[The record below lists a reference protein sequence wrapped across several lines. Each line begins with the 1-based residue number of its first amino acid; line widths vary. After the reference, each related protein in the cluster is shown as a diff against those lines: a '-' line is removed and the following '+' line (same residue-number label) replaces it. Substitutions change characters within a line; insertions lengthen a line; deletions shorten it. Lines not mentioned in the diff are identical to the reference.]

1 MSRTRERE
9 GERVRERGRG
19 QEGERN
25 QVPRENK
32 GQRSEGQAETGRQT
46 AGTAMDRRQF
56 ENWSTKLINITHTHT
71 KTHAGRQDKNRH
83 RTYRKDCERDCSAM
97 HSR

>member
-1 MSRTRERE
+1 M
-9 GERVRERGRG
+9 RERGK
-19 QEGERN
+19 EAERN

-56 ENWSTKLINITHTHT
+56 ENWSTKLINITHTYTYTLTQSSRQAGST
-71 KTHAGRQDKNRH
+71 KTAIEHI
-83 RTYRKDCERDCSAM
+83 ERGL
-97 HSR
+97 